1 MTKRPGPSLAIMV
14 AAGSIIAAIALGVR
28 STFGLFI
35 DPIVDSIGVDKG
47 TIGLAIAIQ
56 NLMWGVAQPFAG
68 AVADRFGTARVLAVG
83 AVGYAAGIVVMSQ
96 ATSGSDLIVSGF
108 IIGVATGAASFAVVL
123 AAIGRVAPVERRSM
137 ALGITTAMGSAG
149 QIVLLP
155 LTRSLLDTN
164 DWQRVLQILAAIAVV
179 IVIATP
185 FLRSVVSTSATAAD
199 EPVAVPLRQELRRAA
214 HARSYILLNAAF
226 FVCGFHVTFIGTHLP
241 GYVEQL
247 GQPGATASTAL
258 ALVGL
263 FNIAGSLAAG
273 VLGAKH
279 SKTKL
284 LAGIYLSRAVV
295 IAAFVLAPKSVGA
308 TIAFGAAMGVLWL
321 STVPLTSGI
330 VAQQFGTAHAGT
342 LFGIVF
348 LAHQL
353 GAFLGAW
360 LGGELADATDSYVSS
375 WWIAIALG
383 LFATVMHLMIDEG
396 PVPEPPPPAESGL
409 RIAPAGGVAALALV
423 AGSAAALAP
432 ARAAADT
439 PDGADAAA
447 VPAIYCPIAGS
458 H

>member
-1 MTKRPGPSLAIMV
+1 MV
-14 AAGSIIAAIALGVR
+14 VAGSIIAAIALGVR
-28 STFGLFI
+28 ATFGLFI
-35 DPIVDSIGVDKG
+35 DPIVDSIDVDKG
-47 TIGLAIAIQ
+47 TIGLSIAIQ
-56 NLMWGVAQPFAG
+56 NLMWGIAQPFAG

-83 AVGYAAGIVVMSQ
+83 AIGYAAGIVVMSQ

-155 LTRSLLDTN
+155 VTRSLLDTN

-179 IVIATP
+179 IVVATP
-185 FLRSVVSTSATAAD
+185 FLRSATSGAGAGTEAD
-199 EPVAVPLRQELRRAA
+199 VDAVPLRQELRRAA

-247 GQPGATASTAL
+247 GQPGTTASTAL

-273 VLGAKH
+273 ALGARH

-284 LAGIYLSRAVV
+284 LAGIYMSRAVV

-330 VAQQFGTAHAGT
+330 VAQQFGTTHAGT

-383 LFATVMHLMIDEG
+383 LFATVMHLMIDDG
-396 PVPEPPPPAESGL
+396 PVPDAPPPAASGI

-432 ARAAADT
+432 ARADAAT
-439 PDGADAAA
+439 GDGADD
-447 VPAIYCPIAGS
+447 VPAIFCPIAGS